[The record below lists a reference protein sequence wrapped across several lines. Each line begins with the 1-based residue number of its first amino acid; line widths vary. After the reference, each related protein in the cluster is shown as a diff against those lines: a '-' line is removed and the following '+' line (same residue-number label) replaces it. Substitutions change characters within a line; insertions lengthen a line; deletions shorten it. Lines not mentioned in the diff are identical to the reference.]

1 LKIQKDKQK
10 KMVAIVDY
18 GAGNLGSVANAI
30 VKLGYEPKV
39 SDKPSELLSAK
50 AVILP
55 GVGAAGD
62 AMENL
67 KAIGMAD
74 VIRQLIDSKRPLFA
88 VCVGLQL
95 LFSGTEEGGW
105 HECLNVIP
113 GTVRRLP
120 AGLKIPHMGWNQV
133 KQIVKHQIFDA
144 IPDGANFYFVHSY
157 YVDPE
162 DKSNIAGTT
171 DYGLSFG
178 SVIIKDNLV
187 ATQFHPEKSGSWG
200 LRMYSNFLKKAFNQ
214 EG

>member
-1 LKIQKDKQK
+1 LKIQKDKQIK
-10 KMVAIVDY
+10 TIAIVDY

-30 VKLGYEPKV
+30 VKLGYEPKIT
-39 SDKPSELLSAK
+39 DKPSDVLSAA

-74 VIRQLIDSKRPLFA
+74 VIRQLIDVKRPLFA

-95 LFSGTEEGGW
+95 LFSSTEEGGW
-105 HECLNVIP
+105 HECLNIIP

-133 KQIVKHQIFDA
+133 KQIVKHQVFDA
-144 IPDGANFYFVHSY
+144 IPDEANFYFVHSY

-162 DKSNIAGTT
+162 DKSVIAGTT
-171 DYGLSFG
+171 DYGPSFG
-178 SVIIKDNLV
+178 SVIIRDNLV
-187 ATQFHPEKSGSWG
+187 ATQFHPEKSGNWG
-200 LRMYSNFLKKAFNQ
+200 LRMYSNFLKKALSK

>member
-1 LKIQKDKQK
+1 LKKS
-10 KMVAIVDY
+10 VAIVDY

-30 VKLGYEPKV
+30 VKLGYEPNV
-39 SDKPSELLSAK
+39 TGKPSEVLGAA

-67 KAIGMAD
+67 KAAGMAD
-74 VIRQLIDSKRPLFA
+74 VIRQLIDAKRPLFA

-95 LFSGTEEGGW
+95 LFSGTEEDGW
-105 HECLNVIP
+105 HECLSIIP
-113 GTVRRLP
+113 GTVKRLP

-133 KQIVKHQIFDA
+133 KQTVKHQVFNE
-144 IPDGANFYFVHSY
+144 IPDEANFYFVHSY
-157 YVDPE
+157 YGDPE
-162 DKSNIAGTT
+162 DGSLIAGTT

-187 ATQFHPEKSGSWG
+187 ATQFHPEKSGDWG
-200 LRMYSNFLKKAFNQ
+200 LKMYSNFLKKAFKR

>member
-1 LKIQKDKQK
+1 MKIQKDKQIK
-10 KMVAIVDY
+10 TIAIVDY

-30 VKLGYEPKV
+30 VKLGYEPKIT
-39 SDKPSELLSAK
+39 DKPSDVLSA
-50 AVILP
+50 AVVILP

-74 VIRQLIDSKRPLFA
+74 VIRQLIDVKRPLFA

-95 LFSGTEEGGW
+95 LFSSTEEGGW
-105 HECLNVIP
+105 HECLNIIP

-133 KQIVKHQIFDA
+133 KQIVKHQVFDA
-144 IPDGANFYFVHSY
+144 IPDEANFYFVHSY

-162 DKSNIAGTT
+162 DKSVIAGTT
-171 DYGLSFG
+171 DYGPSFG
-178 SVIIKDNLV
+178 SVIIRDNLV
-187 ATQFHPEKSGSWG
+187 ATQFHPEKSGNWG
-200 LRMYSNFLKKAFNQ
+200 LRMYSNFLKKALSK

>member
-1 LKIQKDKQK
+1 LKK
-10 KMVAIVDY
+10 KIAIVDY

-30 VKLGYEPKV
+30 VKLGYEPNITG
-39 SDKPSELLSAK
+39 KPSEVLSAA

-74 VIRQLIDSKRPLFA
+74 VIRQLIETKRPLFA
-88 VCVGLQL
+88 VCVGLQI
-95 LFSGTEEGGW
+95 LFSGTDEGGW
-105 HECLNVIP
+105 HECLSVIP
-113 GTVRRLP
+113 GTVKRLP
-120 AGLKIPHMGWNQV
+120 PGLKIPHMGWNQV
-133 KQIVKHQIFDA
+133 KQRAKHQVFDA

-157 YVDPE
+157 YADPQ
-162 DKSNIAGTT
+162 DRSVIAGTT
-171 DYGLSFG
+171 DYGIPLC

-187 ATQFHPEKSGSWG
+187 ATQFHPEKSGDWG
-200 LRMYSNFLKKAFNQ
+200 LKMYSNFLRMAFKQ

>member
-1 LKIQKDKQK
+1 MKNTI
-10 KMVAIVDY
+10 AIVDY
-18 GAGNLGSVANAI
+18 GAGNLGSVVNAI
-30 VKLGYEPKV
+30 IKLGHEPKIT
-39 SDKPSELLSAK
+39 DKPSEVLGAT

-67 KAIGMAD
+67 KRGGMSD
-74 VIRQLIDSKRPLFA
+74 VIRQLIDAKRPLFA

-95 LFSGTEEGGW
+95 LLSGTEEGGW
-105 HECLNVIP
+105 HQCLNIIP
-113 GTVRRLP
+113 GSVKRLP

-133 KQIVKHQIFDA
+133 KQAVRHQIFDG
-144 IPDGANFYFVHSY
+144 IPDEANFYFVHSY

-162 DKSNIAGTT
+162 DKSVIAGTT
-171 DYGLSFG
+171 DYGLPIC
-178 SVIIKDNLV
+178 SVVIEHNLV

-200 LRMYSNFLKKAFNQ
+200 LKMYSNFLERALGK